1 MPPTVKRTLAAV
13 LSPVAAIVLALAPAT
28 PAAAEPDEAHNQQLI
43 QNLEAA
49 ARGYLEAQEALEHSK
64 ARQVVLR
71 RELEKATA
79 QLAPLRKQ
87 VGAIAAAAYTTGRL
101 SGFAAMLG
109 AGTSEEF
116 FTRATML
123 EEITLRQD
131 QALSRLLRLE
141 EKARTDK
148 EAIDAEAAIQTA
160 QVAEMKKRMK
170 AAEQTL
176 IKVGGKS
183 IHGWLDP
190 NSPAAIPAPRNP
202 DGSWPKE
209 NCSVKDPTKTGG
221 CITPRL
227 LHAYEQARANDYTRY
242 TKCWRTQSWG
252 EHPKGRACDFSS
264 ARATFSS
271 SDASGDDKRYGDR
284 LASFFIKNSRALGV
298 LYVIWYRKIW
308 FPGLGWR
315 SYSGCCGASA
325 EHTNH
330 VHLSV
335 Y

>member
-1 MPPTVKRTLAAV
+1 VLAFVAAV
-13 LSPVAAIVLALAPAT
+13 VLDVAPAT
-28 PAAAEPDEAHNQQLI
+28 RAAAEPDEGQNQQLI

-49 ARGYLEAQEALEHSK
+49 ARGYLEAQEALENSK
-64 ARQVVLR
+64 ARQIVLR
-71 RELEKATA
+71 KELTQAQA
-79 QLAPLRKQ
+79 QLAPLRKE
-87 VGAIAAAAYTTGRL
+87 VGAIAAAAYTNGRL
-101 SGFAAMLG
+101 NALG
-109 AGTSEEF
+109 ALLGTGTSEDF

-131 QALSRLLRLE
+131 AALGRLLRLE
-141 EKARTDK
+141 EKARADK
-148 EAIDAEAAIQTA
+148 EAIDAEAAIEQA
-160 QVAEMKKRMK
+160 QLAEMKKRMK

-176 IKVGGKS
+176 IKAGGKT
-183 IHGWLDP
+183 IQGWLDP
-190 NSPAAIPAPRNP
+190 DSPAAIPAVRNA

-209 NCSVKDPTKTGG
+209 YCSVHDPTDTGG
-221 CITPRL
+221 CITPRT
-227 LHAYEQARANDYTRY
+227 LHAYEQARKAGYKRF

-264 ARATFSS
+264 AIGGF
-271 SDASGDDKRYGDR
+271 SGDATGADRRYGDR
-284 LASFFIKNSRALGV
+284 LASFFIRNSRALGV

-315 SYSGCCGASA
+315 SYSGCCGPSA